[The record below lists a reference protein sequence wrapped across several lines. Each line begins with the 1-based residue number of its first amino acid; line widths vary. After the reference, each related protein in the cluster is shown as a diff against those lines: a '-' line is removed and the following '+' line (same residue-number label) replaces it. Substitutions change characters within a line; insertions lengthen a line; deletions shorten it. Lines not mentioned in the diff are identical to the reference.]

1 MSTIRRWGSVLGILV
16 LFSWLVSAQ
25 SSPTHAMQPSEAN
38 NGGSWSNEFAAFG
51 ANINDYG
58 LQRPLVWNN
67 TLYAGAVTK
76 SSNPTTLRSQ
86 LGVVYWDGRQW
97 LKLGA
102 LNGYVEALTI
112 HQDKLYVGGKLSLA
126 GQNVDLAYWDGTT
139 WTALATVVNNNYLMG
154 LASYQNELYVAG
166 DPLVIDGQTYQNIA
180 RWNGSQWREVGTGF
194 DGVAFNLLSSADG
207 LYAGGSI
214 QPINSQNQGGLV
226 RWDGSQWHD
235 VGGGITGY
243 VMDLQLVDN
252 QLIIGGSFTSTTNL
266 QMHNIAAWNGT
277 SWNSFGAG
285 IDNRIESVLMR
296 SDGLYALGSYDST
309 SVPLYV
315 WNGTNWTIAAQATP
329 EDYTLISFPK
339 YSLIEFGNEMYALG
353 NLLISGEHRG
363 LNRLVWR
370 DDHWESMTPNG
381 LYSGPLTLSNVGET
395 IYGYSSLRAMWSTG
409 RGALIRFD
417 SASGWQ
423 SIIELPIEFSNWE
436 TPKQLEVLSDTN
448 FLLQSPKLYYTNSI
462 SMTWNAVSDQ
472 MVSAI
477 ARDQAK
483 LYVAGDFS
491 QFAGVDSANLIV
503 WDNGQWQAFAAP
515 ASFSQVTVVEAL
527 NGVVYISDGT
537 QVARWD
543 GTQWHTIVTGVNRIE
558 KLQASADGLY
568 VAGTFSSITGITAH
582 KIAYWN
588 GARWSALAGLID
600 GTIHDLEM
608 GADGLYVAGSFNGVT
623 GGVVSPGILRWNGI
637 WNSVGGGV
645 QRRYE
650 TSTTISVN
658 SLVAT
663 PTRMYLSGV
672 FDTVG
677 NTYESSMIAAW
688 TYGEPS
694 WVVPTYVVYAPFAMR

>member
-1 MSTIRRWGSVLGILV
+1 MLKLFRRLGRIGAIVGL
-16 LFSWLVSAQ
+16 LGCGLSLAID
-25 SSPTHAMQPSEAN
+25 PTQARQPSEASN
-38 NGGSWSNEFAAFG
+38 ANSWSNEFAAFG
-51 ANINDYG
+51 ANSNDYG
-58 LQRPLVWNN
+58 LQHPLVWNG
-67 TLYAGAVTK
+67 TLYA
-76 SSNPTTLRSQ
+76 SSVDRNSINLSTNA
-86 LGVVYWDGRQW
+86 GVRYWDGRQW
-97 LKLGA
+97 LQLGT
-102 LNGYVEALTI
+102 LSGHVESI
-112 HQDKLYVGGKLSLA
+112 IGHQDKLYAAGILNLA
-126 GQNVDLAYWDGTT
+126 GQDIDLAYWDGTT
-139 WTALATVVNNNYLMG
+139 WTALTTVVNDYSHMV
-154 LASYQNELYVAG
+154 LASYQNELYLSSN
-166 DPLVIDGQTYQNIA
+166 PLVIDGHAYQNIA
-180 RWNGSQWREVGTGF
+180 RWNGTEWGEVGSGF
-194 DGVAFNLLSSADG
+194 DGFAFKLLGTADG

-214 QPINSQNQGGLV
+214 QPISAQNQGGLV
-226 RWDGSQWHD
+226 RWDGTQWHD
-235 VGGGITGY
+235 VGGGITGQ
-243 VMDLQLVDN
+243 VVDLQIADDQLV
-252 QLIIGGSFTSTTNL
+252 IGGQFTSTTNL

-277 SWNSFGAG
+277 SWDSFGNG
-285 IDNRIESVLMR
+285 IPHRIESLLIR
-296 SDGLYALGSYDST
+296 DSGLYALGHINYAN
-309 SVPLYV
+309 VPLHY
-315 WNGTNWTIAAQATP
+315 WDGTNWTILAQAG
-329 EDYTLISFPK
+329 YAHYSWIIFPK

-515 ASFSQVTVVEAL
+515 ASFNQVTVVEAL